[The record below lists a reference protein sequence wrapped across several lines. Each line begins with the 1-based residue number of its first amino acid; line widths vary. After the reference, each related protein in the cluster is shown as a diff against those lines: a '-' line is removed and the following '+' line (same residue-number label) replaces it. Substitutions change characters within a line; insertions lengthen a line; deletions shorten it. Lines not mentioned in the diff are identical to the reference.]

1 MPGTRAASLRG
12 MHADDL
18 ALATRCLAGESSA
31 IAELEATVFP
41 AVRHGLARRD
51 LEPWRDEILQRVRVA
66 LFTSTNGRGPELAD
80 YTGRGPL
87 RAWITV
93 MAMRIGFKLARR
105 DGREIASEP
114 TALLDAITDPAH
126 DPALAHAK
134 QLYRAQFRDAFLA
147 ALAALD
153 PADRQLLRRSLL
165 ERRSVDELGEELGV
179 HRATAARRL
188 QQLKG
193 RLVDET
199 RRALAKELAIS
210 RGTADSIIALVRSQ
224 IDLSLERVL

>member
-1 MPGTRAASLRG
+1 
-12 MHADDL
+12 MHANDL
-18 ALATRCLAGESSA
+18 ALANRCLSGDTGA

-41 AVRHGLARRD
+41 AVAHRLARRD
-51 LEPWRDEILQRVRVA
+51 LQPWRDEILQRVRVA
-66 LFTSTNGRGPELAD
+66 LFTPANGSGPELAD

-114 TALLDAITDPAH
+114 TALLDAITDTAV
-126 DPALAHAK
+126 DPALAHTK
-134 QLYRAQFRDAFLA
+134 QLYRAQFRTAFFQAITRVDA
-147 ALAALD
+147 
-153 PADRQLLRRSLL
+153 ADRNLLRKSLL
-165 ERRSVDELGEELGV
+165 ERRSIDELGEELGV

-188 QQLKG
+188 QQIKEKLLG
-193 RLVDET
+193 ET
-199 RRALAKELAIS
+199 RRSLAKELDLS
-210 RGTADSIIALVRSQ
+210 RGAVDSIIALVRSG